1 MLCSNVFAFSKW
13 QSFVSF
19 LKRLFFISF
28 WIIFICH
35 AFKYVKKEDKVIN
48 ISKRKIRIREDLS
61 HQRKERYT
69 YELLMTKKICSEMK
83 GTSDTQQRSLKW

>member
-35 AFKYVKKEDKVIN
+35 AFKYVRKEDQVVN

-61 HQRKERYT
+61 HQRKER
-69 YELLMTKKICSEMK
+69 
-83 GTSDTQQRSLKW
+83 